1 MKILKLVLRKVFKF
15 IFLFWVV
22 ISSLFGT
29 YMIADKFFGHTVVAW
44 ALIRDFSS
52 ASLDLKDFS
61 ISARLR
67 ATTIGGR
74 SWRDEREPK
83 PDFSDDNSTGAP
95 YELSINFEHVSAPG
109 IVLKNIKLE
118 QVQSGRV
125 VFEKDE
131 LEVPIEMGYSGYKS
145 GRLEVPGSRFCARQT
160 QTERRN
166 MRVWWR
172 LHKLRALFLA
182 IQTYRGYSGSARYF
196 LAAKDSA

>member
-1 MKILKLVLRKVFKF
+1 MKTLKFVLRKVCKF

-29 YMIADKFFGHTVVAW
+29 YMIADKFFGRAVVSW
-44 ALIRDFSS
+44 ALIRDFSG
-52 ASLDLKDFS
+52 ASLDLEDFS

-67 ATTIGGR
+67 ATTIGR
-74 SWRDEREPK
+74 RLWRDEREPE

-95 YELSINFEHVSAPG
+95 YELSINFDHVSAPG

-118 QVQSGRV
+118 QVRSGRV

-145 GRLEVPGSRFCARQT
+145 GRLEVPGLDSAH
-160 QTERRN
+160 
-166 MRVWWR
+166 VK
-172 LHKLRALFLA
+172 HKLSAE
-182 IQTYRGYSGSARYF
+182 ICVSGGACTSFVHYF
-196 LAAKDSA
+196 LPYRHVEGTAALRGVF

>member
-1 MKILKLVLRKVFKF
+1 
-15 IFLFWVV
+15 
-22 ISSLFGT
+22 
-29 YMIADKFFGHTVVAW
+29 MIADKFFGRAVVSW

-52 ASLDLKDFS
+52 TSLDLEDFG
-61 ISARLR
+61 ISASLR
-67 ATTIGGR
+67 ATAIGR
-74 SWRDEREPK
+74 VWRDEREPK

-145 GRLEVPGSRFCARQT
+145 GSLVIPDLDSTHVKHRLSAEICVSGGACTNFVHFFLPYRHVEGTAA
-160 QTERRN
+160 
-166 MRVWWR
+166 
-172 LHKLRALFLA
+172 LRGIF
-182 IQTYRGYSGSARYF
+182 
-196 LAAKDSA
+196 

>member
-1 MKILKLVLRKVFKF
+1 MKILKFVLRKVFKF

-29 YMIADKFFGHTVVAW
+29 YMIADKFFGRTVVSW

-52 ASLDLKDFS
+52 ASLDLEDFS

-67 ATTIGGR
+67 ATTIGR
-74 SWRDEREPK
+74 VWRDEREPE

-95 YELSINFEHVSAPG
+95 YELSIKFDHVSAPG

-145 GRLEVPGSRFCARQT
+145 GELEIHD
-160 QTERRN
+160 
-166 MRVWWR
+166 
-172 LHKLRALFLA
+172 L
-182 IQTYRGYSGSARYF
+182 
-196 LAAKDSA
+196 DSAHVKHRLSAEICVSGGACTNFVHFFLPYRHVEGTAALRGIF

>member
-1 MKILKLVLRKVFKF
+1 MKILKFVLRKIFKF

-22 ISSLFGT
+22 ISSLLGS
-29 YMIADKFFGHTVVAW
+29 YVIADNFFGRTVVSW
-44 ALIRDFSS
+44 TLIRDFSS
-52 ASLDLKDFS
+52 ASLDLEDFS

-74 SWRDEREPK
+74 LWRDEREPK

-131 LEVPIEMGYSGYKS
+131 LEVPIEMGYNGYKS
-145 GRLEVPGSRFCARQT
+145 GGLEIPDLDSTHVKHRLSAEICVPDGTCTKFVHFFLPYRHVEGTAA
-160 QTERRN
+160 
-166 MRVWWR
+166 
-172 LHKLRALFLA
+172 LRGIF
-182 IQTYRGYSGSARYF
+182 
-196 LAAKDSA
+196 

>member
-1 MKILKLVLRKVFKF
+1 MKTLKFVLRKIFKF

-22 ISSLFGT
+22 ISSLLGS
-29 YMIADKFFGHTVVAW
+29 YIIADNFFGRTVVAW
-44 ALIRDFSS
+44 TLIRDFSS

-61 ISARLR
+61 ISASLR
-67 ATTIGGR
+67 ATAISGR

-95 YELSINFEHVSAPG
+95 YELNIKFDHVSAPG

-145 GRLEVPGSRFCARQT
+145 GGLEIPDLDSAHV
-160 QTERRN
+160 E
-166 MRVWWR
+166 
-172 LHKLRALFLA
+172 HKL
-182 IQTYRGYSGSARYF
+182 SAEICVPDGTCTKFVHYF
-196 LAAKDSA
+196 LPYRHVEGTAALRGIF

>member
-1 MKILKLVLRKVFKF
+1 MKTLKFVLRKVFKF

-29 YMIADKFFGHTVVAW
+29 YMIADKFFGRTVVSW
-44 ALIRDFSS
+44 ALIRHFSN

-61 ISARLR
+61 ISASLR
-67 ATTIGGR
+67 ATAIGR
-74 SWRDEREPK
+74 VCRDEREPE

-95 YELSINFEHVSAPG
+95 YKLNIKFDHVSAPG

-131 LEVPIEMGYSGYKS
+131 LEVPLEMGYSGYKS
-145 GRLEVPGSRFCARQT
+145 GILEIPGLDSAHVRHRPSAEIC
-160 QTERRN
+160 
-166 MRVWWR
+166 V
-172 LHKLRALFLA
+172 
-182 IQTYRGYSGSARYF
+182 SGGACTSFVHYF
-196 LAAKDSA
+196 LPYRHVEGTAALRGIF

>member
-1 MKILKLVLRKVFKF
+1 MKTLKFVLRKVFKF

-29 YMIADKFFGHTVVAW
+29 YMIADKFFGRTVVAW
-44 ALIRDFSS
+44 TLIRDFSS

-61 ISARLR
+61 ISASLR
-67 ATTIGGR
+67 ATAIGGR
-74 SWRDEREPK
+74 LWRDEREPK

-118 QVQSGRV
+118 QAQSGRI

-131 LEVPIEMGYSGYKS
+131 LEVPLEMGYSGYKS
-145 GRLEVPGSRFCARQT
+145 GILEIPGLDSTHVRHRLSAEICVPGGTCTNFT
-160 QTERRN
+160 
-166 MRVWWR
+166 
-172 LHKLRALFLA
+172 H
-182 IQTYRGYSGSARYF
+182 YF
-196 LAAKDSA
+196 LPYRHVEGTAALRGIF

>member
-1 MKILKLVLRKVFKF
+1 MKILKLVLRKIFKF
-15 IFLFWVV
+15 IFLLWVV

-29 YMIADKFFGHTVVAW
+29 YMIADKFFGRTVVAW
-44 ALIRDFSS
+44 TLIRDFSS
-52 ASLDLKDFS
+52 TSLDLEDFS

-95 YELSINFEHVSAPG
+95 YELSIKFEHVSAPG

-131 LEVPIEMGYSGYKS
+131 LEVPIEMDYSGYKS
-145 GRLEVPGSRFCARQT
+145 GGLEIPDLDSAHVRHRLNVEICMPDGTCTNFV
-160 QTERRN
+160 
-166 MRVWWR
+166 
-172 LHKLRALFLA
+172 H
-182 IQTYRGYSGSARYF
+182 YF
-196 LAAKDSA
+196 LPYRHVEGTAALRGIF

>member
-1 MKILKLVLRKVFKF
+1 MKTLVFVLRKVFKF

-29 YMIADKFFGHTVVAW
+29 YMIADKFFGRTVVSW

-52 ASLDLKDFS
+52 ASLDLEDFS

-67 ATTIGGR
+67 ATTIGR
-74 SWRDEREPK
+74 RLWRDEHEPK
-83 PDFSDDNSTGAP
+83 PDFSDDNSTGTP

-109 IVLKNIKLE
+109 IMLRHIKLE

-145 GRLEVPGSRFCARQT
+145 GRLEV
-160 QTERRN
+160 
-166 MRVWWR
+166 
-172 LHKLRALFLA
+172 
-182 IQTYRGYSGSARYF
+182 SG
-196 LAAKDSA
+196 LDSAHVKHRLSAEICASGALAQTLCIISFHTGM

>member
-1 MKILKLVLRKVFKF
+1 MKTLKLVLRKVLKF

-29 YMIADKFFGHTVVAW
+29 YMIADKFFGRTVVSW

-52 ASLDLKDFS
+52 ASLDLEDFS
-61 ISARLR
+61 ISASLMT
-67 ATTIGGR
+67 TTIGGV
-74 SWRDEREPK
+74 WRDEREPE

-95 YELSINFEHVSAPG
+95 YKLNIKFNHVSAPG
-109 IVLKNIKLE
+109 IVLKNIKFE

-145 GRLEVPGSRFCARQT
+145 GRLEVPGLDSAH
-160 QTERRN
+160 
-166 MRVWWR
+166 VK
-172 LHKLRALFLA
+172 HKL
-182 IQTYRGYSGSARYF
+182 SAEICVPDGACTSFVHYF
-196 LAAKDSA
+196 LPYRHVKGTAALRGVF